1 MFGRRGHIRAGAGAI
16 DTRQDP
22 PTLDEDGGKTRY
34 YLLFAGTD
42 AVPRGGLSDL
52 VGTFTSEVAAR
63 RAFRDIRLKETSKTS
78 WAQLAVVDDARGTRT
93 LSWFGI
99 GAAPSRNPVLIV
111 Q

>member
-1 MFGRRGHIRAGAGAI
+1 MLGLRGHMRAASGAI
-16 DTRQDP
+16 DARQNSPTRD
-22 PTLDEDGGKTRY
+22 DGGRTRY
-34 YLLFAGTD
+34 YLLFAGSD